1 MLTAVILAAGESR
14 RMGSPKALLLYHDR
28 TFLQHLLDITVHPQ
42 IGKQCIVLGAGA
54 EEIIQRAG
62 LDPAMTVVNP
72 DWHTGQ
78 LSSIQAALRSLGSK
92 PPVDGVLLCLVDQ
105 PLSTSALVKDLVGVF
120 YRTGKS
126 IVLPAYRG
134 RRGHP
139 VIFSCK
145 LFEELLAAP
154 AETGARA
161 VVWKHKHEVE
171 EVPTEEEGA
180 VLNLNDPDTFR
191 RATGGPSPETP

>member
-1 MLTAVILAAGESR
+1 M
-14 RMGSPKALLLYHDR
+14 
-28 TFLQHLLDITVHPQ
+28 
-42 IGKQCIVLGAGA
+42 
-54 EEIIQRAG
+54 
-62 LDPAMTVVNP
+62 
-72 DWHTGQ
+72 
-78 LSSIQAALRSLGSK
+78 
-92 PPVDGVLLCLVDQ
+92 
-105 PLSTSALVKDLVGVF
+105 DLVGVF

-145 LFEELLAAP
+145 LFEELLAAS